1 MATISTKNKLLAKWP
16 LQPFATL
23 SHVPFFAV
31 CGPSW
36 DEGNVS
42 LEQGVLPQ
50 LHIAAAQPASSIN
63 SCSCCHLPRRQK
75 WYTGLAAARWR
86 WQWYRCYI
94 WDTDWF
100 QRQETRPLAETP
112 CKHPPPRQRDE
123 FPTAKQPA
131 ALLCRSRQWNLQREA
146 AGTWRQLSRADSA
159 VPIWHVVMHLG
170 MKWLKSAPLD
180 EPGRSGYGINEHRA
194 MSQGLCG
201 CGQTPSPGPLERVSA
216 PTCSSSPW
224 P

>member
-16 LQPFATL
+16 VQPFATL

-42 LEQGVLPQ
+42 LEQAVLPQ

-63 SCSCCHLPRRQK
+63 SCSCSHLPRRQK
-75 WYTGLAAARWR
+75 WYTGLAAAGWR

-100 QRQETRPLAETP
+100 QRQDTRPLAETP
-112 CKHPPPRQRDE
+112 CKHPPQGSGMSFPQRRSQ
-123 FPTAKQPA
+123 PTAESA
-131 ALLCRSRQWNLQREA
+131 TGGCRHMKTTITCRFSSARLTRGHAPRHEVAQICTAR
-146 AGTWRQLSRADSA
+146 RARNGW
-159 VPIWHVVMHLG
+159 IW
-170 MKWLKSAPLD
+170 
-180 EPGRSGYGINEHRA
+180 Y
-194 MSQGLCG
+194 
-201 CGQTPSPGPLERVSA
+201 
-216 PTCSSSPW
+216 
-224 P
+224 